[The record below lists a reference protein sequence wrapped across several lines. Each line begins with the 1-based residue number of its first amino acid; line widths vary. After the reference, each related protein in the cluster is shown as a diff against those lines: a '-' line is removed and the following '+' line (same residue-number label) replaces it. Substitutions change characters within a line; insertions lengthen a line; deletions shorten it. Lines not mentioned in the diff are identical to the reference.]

1 MAKVDKLFRL
11 IKAMQTNEKIFFKK
25 MGNMHSKSGD
35 NNYFKLF
42 NAIDKQEV
50 YNEEKIIKK
59 FKNTNLAKYFASSK
73 KQLYNNIL
81 RSLRLYN
88 SGKDTYGKSR
98 QYFEDAKIL
107 MNINLFKEAL
117 KKIDQGKKLAKQ
129 IDNFTTWLELLSIER
144 EIFRLQKPKDR
155 FEKVQAIAEEK
166 KMVLGLIQNSDE
178 YDNLGDTFSEIY
190 LKKGIFRIEENES
203 QFEKFMANDKLKD
216 FEQAKT
222 FRSKVLFYYM
232 NYLFNVFI
240 GEIEVGF
247 EYSKKNIA
255 LWEANPLF
263 IDNNPRFYYNNLIG
277 FMGFANRLKKT
288 NYVKDAVE
296 KINALDKNSLKHR
309 LALFYIYHLQ
319 RIYYHISVL
328 DLSDIN
334 KFVADYQEELIK
346 YELYFSESSHK
357 NVYIIPVLYQS
368 YTKAFIITGD
378 YSKALDWN
386 NKGLE
391 THQDAFTQ
399 EILFATKLRNILI
412 HYSLG
417 NSFFLDSTIR
427 SIERRLK
434 KENQFNKYES
444 TYIKMFKSLLNKP
457 KSDVQKI
464 LRNFLDTFL
473 DLKEQNFQQKGFRFF
488 DIITWIE
495 AELKGISMLDFYNEH
510 KETH

>member
-166 KMVLGLIQNSDE
+166 KNGFGFD
-178 YDNLGDTFSEIY
+178 
-190 LKKGIFRIEENES
+190 
-203 QFEKFMANDKLKD
+203 
-216 FEQAKT
+216 
-222 FRSKVLFYYM
+222 SK
-232 NYLFNVFI
+232 
-240 GEIEVGF
+240 
-247 EYSKKNIA
+247 
-255 LWEANPLF
+255 
-263 IDNNPRFYYNNLIG
+263 
-277 FMGFANRLKKT
+277 
-288 NYVKDAVE
+288 
-296 KINALDKNSLKHR
+296 
-309 LALFYIYHLQ
+309 
-319 RIYYHISVL
+319 
-328 DLSDIN
+328 
-334 KFVADYQEELIK
+334 
-346 YELYFSESSHK
+346 
-357 NVYIIPVLYQS
+357 
-368 YTKAFIITGD
+368 
-378 YSKALDWN
+378 
-386 NKGLE
+386 
-391 THQDAFTQ
+391 
-399 EILFATKLRNILI
+399 
-412 HYSLG
+412 
-417 NSFFLDSTIR
+417 
-427 SIERRLK
+427 
-434 KENQFNKYES
+434 
-444 TYIKMFKSLLNKP
+444 
-457 KSDVQKI
+457 
-464 LRNFLDTFL
+464 
-473 DLKEQNFQQKGFRFF
+473 
-488 DIITWIE
+488 
-495 AELKGISMLDFYNEH
+495 
-510 KETH
+510 